1 MQFDEGGEAS
11 VQNTLALRHPRIFFG
26 AQAERR
32 EYLRNVLNSRLTV
45 RFDWFLNVR
54 TNAIVSNILLSSR
67 LDFWIVSHVSP
78 LKCFGFCKHH

>member
-1 MQFDEGGEAS
+1 MHFDEGGEAP

-26 AQAERR
+26 AHAERR

-78 LKCFGFCKHH
+78 LKCFGCCKHH